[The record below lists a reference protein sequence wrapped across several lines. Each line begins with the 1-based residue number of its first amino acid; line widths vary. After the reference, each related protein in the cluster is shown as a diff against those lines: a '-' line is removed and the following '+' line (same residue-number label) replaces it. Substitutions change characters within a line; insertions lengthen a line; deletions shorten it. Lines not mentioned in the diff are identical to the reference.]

1 MKIQLVEDWKQAWRF
16 WSVRIWIILAALPQ
30 VLPLLGAETLAYLP
44 TWLGNVISVAA
55 LLGVVGRVGKQRS
68 LQPDDTDKAGA

>member
-1 MKIQLVEDWKQAWRF
+1 MRLIDNWKQAWKF

-44 TWLGNVISVAA
+44 TWLGNVISVSA
-55 LLGVVGRVGKQRS
+55 LLGVVARVVKQPS

>member
-1 MKIQLVEDWKQAWRF
+1 MKIQLVENWKQAWRF

-44 TWLGNVISVAA
+44 TWMGNAVSVAA
-55 LLGVVGRVGKQRS
+55 LLGVVARVVKQPS
-68 LQPDDTDKAGA
+68 LQPDDTDRAGA

>member
-1 MKIQLVEDWKQAWRF
+1 MKIQLVEDWKQAWKF
-16 WSVRIWIILAALPQ
+16 WSVRIWVILAALPQ

-55 LLGVVGRVGKQRS
+55 LLGVVARVVKQPS